1 MIDQNILNEFVGAK
15 VKLLVP
21 INNSSPND
29 GKIVAVNL
37 TADEDEIFFTVSCA
51 DGKTKLYDI
60 DHIEFEDESL
70 QEKAHEICAQLFE
83 ESAAITEPAP
93 EEETVPIKIGNKT
106 SKIGSNYH
114 PEFMARKPVLTLN
127 EVKED
132 LGVNMRF
139 RGINYSQHSPNIVII
154 SVLKNSVNHFVY
166 HDSWDEN
173 GDFIYTGEGLIGD
186 QELKRGNRAILNTQ
200 QDWKDIC
207 LFIKPYPN
215 TYIYQGEFE
224 LIDWF
229 WNKEPGAD
237 GIIRNAIKFRLR
249 KIQRD

>member
-15 VKLLVP
+15 VKLPVP

-60 DHIEFEDESL
+60 DHIEFEDEFL

-83 ESAAITEPAP
+83 ESAAITEPAH

-114 PEFMARKPVLTLN
+114 PEFMARKPVLTLD
-127 EVKED
+127 EVED
-132 LGVNMRF
+132 EFGVHTLRF
-139 RGINYSQHSPNIVII
+139 RGINTSQFSPNIVIV
-154 SVLKNSVNHFVY
+154 SVLRQSVDHFVY
-166 HDSWDEN
+166 HDYWDEN
-173 GDFIYTGEGLIGD
+173 GDFIYTGEGLIGN
-186 QELKRGNRAILNTQ
+186 QEFIRGNLAIKNAKYEGRIIQ
-200 QDWKDIC
+200 

-215 TYIYQGEFE
+215 TYLYQGEFE
-224 LIDWF
+224 LIEWF
-229 WNKEPGAD
+229 WNREPGAN
-237 GIIRNAIKFRLR
+237 GVLRNAIKLRLR
-249 KIQRD
+249 KVSK